1 MLLKKVPKM
10 RVVLLRGEDRPS
22 TQRPLLLQLV
32 CCSQIT
38 RALSRNRL
46 RMQLP
51 RLKPVADSIVRSK
64 LAQLSTRF
72 QATALISTACVSV
85 QSTVS
90 REIEVVEV
98 AGSAPAPG
106 GRSLGQSGSCFALH
120 TARLHTPSAAQRGL
134 SCVSTAASQ
143 TGCPAGFRSLT
154 KLSFSQGDYRCCT
167 SRQLSFIVMPCQ

>member
-1 MLLKKVPKM
+1 GAAALAILLKKVPKI
-10 RVVLLRGEDRPS
+10 RVVLLRGEDRPK

-38 RALSRNRL
+38 RALSLNRP

-51 RLKPVADSIVRSK
+51 RLEPVADSIVRSK
-64 LAQLSTRF
+64 LAQSSTKF
-72 QATALISTACVSV
+72 HATARISTDCVLV

-90 REIEVVEV
+90 RETAGVV

-106 GRSLGQSGSCFALH
+106 GRSSGQSGSSAALH

-134 SCVSTAASQ
+134 S
-143 TGCPAGFRSLT
+143 
-154 KLSFSQGDYRCCT
+154 
-167 SRQLSFIVMPCQ
+167 